1 MISSIRTKI
10 LLIAAGTVIFSL
22 ALTSGVIYALVR
34 ADNLDTIR
42 HHLESLTSAN
52 ALAVAEWS
60 NAKAVAVAAT
70 AAEVDSGDPRAIVQS
85 LLKSGGFSLTT
96 AGWQDKSFIS
106 STLGLPA
113 DYDPTTRPWYKESI
127 REKTSLITKPYRSA
141 TGVVLVSFTAP
152 VLRNGKVEG
161 VVAGGVSLEKVRD
174 VIAAIHPTPSS
185 IGFVVDKEGTVI
197 AHPDEKLLLKPAT
210 EWLTSLTPDALKSM
224 ATNADVMEADVD
236 GAAKLLRAK
245 SIPGTDWVLIVSLDR
260 HEATAGMRSV
270 LNASVIALVLL
281 AALATLLSS
290 VLTARSFRRLSE
302 ARDAMDE
309 IGSGT
314 GDLTRRLPVVG
325 HDEVAQIA
333 TSFNT
338 FVEKIADVLKQIRD
352 GSESVSMA
360 TSDIESG
367 NRDLSYRTEMAAG
380 NLQET
385 SASLEQLT
393 GSVDQS
399 AEASTQVARLAKA
412 ASESALTG
420 HEVMAGVVATMNDI
434 ARSSANIVNI
444 ISVIDGIAF
453 QTNILA
459 LNASVEAARAGEN
472 GRGFAVVASEVR
484 NLAQR
489 SAAAAKEIKSLITV
503 SEASVRS
510 GSARVQEAGRNMV
523 EIVDGIQRVADIVN
537 EINVSMR
544 EQSQGIGQINLA
556 VAEMDHSTQQ
566 NAALVEQAAAASITL
581 KQEAA
586 RLNQLVA
593 SFKLDSEP
601 EEATIAPVRAPS
613 MKTLPDRRPA
623 MLAIQQS

>member
-34 ADNLDTIR
+34 TDNLHTI
-42 HHLESLTSAN
+42 HQNLEALTTAN
-52 ALAVAEWS
+52 ALAIAEWS
-60 NAKAVAVAAT
+60 NAKSVAVAAT
-70 AAEVDSGDPRAIVQS
+70 AAEVDPGDPRAVVRS

-96 AGWQDKSFIS
+96 AGWQDKSFVS
-106 STLGLPA
+106 STPGLPA

-127 REKTSLITKPYRSA
+127 KEKISLITKPYRSA

-152 VLRNGKVEG
+152 VLRDGKAEG

-174 VIAAIHPTPSS
+174 VIASVHPTPSS
-185 IGFVVDKEGTVI
+185 IGFVVDKDGVVI
-197 AHPDEKLLLKPAT
+197 AHPDEKLLLKPASGV
-210 EWLTSLTPDALKSM
+210 LPLLTPETLASM
-224 ATNADVMEADVD
+224 ASGTDVLEAEMN
-236 GAAKLLRAK
+236 GTSKLLRAK
-245 SIPGTDWVLIVSLDR
+245 SIPGTDWMLIVSLDQY
-260 HEATAGMRSV
+260 EATAGMRSV
-270 LNASVIALVLL
+270 LAASAIAVVLL
-281 AALATLLSS
+281 AALATALSG
-290 VLTARSFRRLSE
+290 VMTARSFRRLSQ

-314 GDLTRRLPVVG
+314 GDLTQRLPATG
-325 HDEVAQIA
+325 NDEVAQIA
-333 TSFNT
+333 RSFNT
-338 FVEKIADVLKQIRD
+338 FVEKIATVLKLIRD
-352 GSESVSMA
+352 GSELVSMA

-367 NRDLSYRTEMAAG
+367 NRNLSCRTEIAAS

-393 GSVDQS
+393 GSVDHS

-412 ASESALTG
+412 ASESAIIG
-420 HEVMAGVVATMNDI
+420 HQAMAGVVSTMDDI
-434 ARSSANIVNI
+434 ARSSSNIVNI
-444 ISVIDGIAF
+444 VSVIDSIAF

-472 GRGFAVVASEVR
+472 GRGFAVVANEVR

-489 SAAAAKEIKSLITV
+489 SAIAAKEIKGLITV
-503 SEASVRS
+503 SEASVKS
-510 GSARVQEAGRNMV
+510 GSARVQEAGRNMT
-523 EIVDGIQRVADIVN
+523 EIVENIQRVTDIVD

-566 NAALVEQAAAASITL
+566 NAALVEQAAAASATL
-581 KQEAA
+581 KSEAS

-593 SFKLDSEP
+593 SFRL
-601 EEATIAPVRAPS
+601 EAESKISIASISTPS
-613 MKTLPDRRPA
+613 LRTLTDHGPA
-623 MLAIQQS
+623 ILAIHQR